1 MAIEIAGGT
10 EMLIYAALMILGAT
24 LAVIFPYILNK
35 WNDPATT
42 VNWKYVAVLLL
53 GVIVAVLFGL
63 PAKVDVI
70 DTDAIK
76 AAVLAGYGLQA
87 IVSKLVK
94 SYLESKTD
102 DPGT

>member
-1 MAIEIAGGT
+1 MAIEIIGGT
-10 EMLIYAALMILGAT
+10 EMLIYAALMILGAV
-24 LAVIFPYILNK
+24 LAVVVPYILNK

-63 PAKVDVI
+63 PSKVDVI
-70 DTDAIK
+70 DMDAIK
-76 AAVLAGYGLQA
+76 AAILAGYGLQA
-87 IVSKLVK
+87 IINKLVK
-94 SYLESKTD
+94 SYLENKT